1 MVNFASFSG
10 RYTDLKAGGGGRRKV
25 MQRRNSVRKRGIG
38 IIRRIVERIGTTR
51 RRSVVL
57 VIMVRMVAWILGSRH
72 ARSGKIVHTNSGSLL
87 HHLLLW
93 WNIIVHSLP

>member
-10 RYTDLKAGGGGRRKV
+10 RYTGLKVGGGGRRKV
-25 MQRRNSVRKRGIG
+25 MQRRNSARKRGIG
-38 IIRRIVERIGTTR
+38 ITRRIVEKIGTT

-57 VIMVRMVAWILGSRH
+57 VIMVRIVAWILGSRH
-72 ARSGKIVHTNSGSLL
+72 ARSGKMVHTNSGSLL